1 MRRLLPLIV
10 ILAII
15 AVVVALVVFS
25 QQPPTPTPP
34 ADGGTPVV
42 DQNQQVPPAV
52 DPSTLLPTATPYEFV
67 EVVIAVQQVPRGTR
81 IEANAVDIRPWP
93 AEFQPIAAYSNP
105 EDVIGKIARTDIYR
119 EQPILQPMIVDPLED
134 GALTNLASVGSDAAA
149 VIPKGKVAVS
159 LPMDRLTSV
168 AYAIQPG
175 DYVDLIASFLF
186 VDVDRS
192 FQTIEPNIFQMIAFT
207 CENGGAPPCPSN
219 ETITFNFSSPVR
231 GTFDTRLVPGAG
243 TFPVFITPS
252 EEPRPRLAT
261 QRTIQ
266 DALIIWTGD
275 FPADGALFRP
285 AATPTPIELSP
296 TPEGTPPD
304 APPPPTPVPPRPD
317 IVTLAVSQQDA
328 VVITYM
334 VEARIP
340 LTFALRSAGDHSGI
354 ETQTVSLEVIMN
366 RFQIEVPQ
374 KFEYNIE
381 PAIRSIRQLSAGG
394 TISLGGTD
402 STTTP

>member
-1 MRRLLPLIV
+1 MRRLLPIIV
-10 ILAII
+10 ILAIVAI
-15 AVVVALVVFS
+15 VVALVVFS
-25 QQPPTPTPP
+25 QQPTPP
-34 ADGGTPVV
+34 P
-42 DQNQQVPPAV
+42 V
-52 DPSTLLPTATPYEFV
+52 DPNVTGDPGQTNFQQSTVDPLTLLPTATPYEFV
-67 EVVIAVQQVPRGTR
+67 EVVIAVQQIPRGTR
-81 IEANAVDIRPWP
+81 IEANAVDIRAWP

-105 EDVIGKIARTDIYR
+105 EDVIGKIARTDIFR
-119 EQPILQPMIVDPLED
+119 EEPILQPQIVDPLED

-149 VIPKGKVAVS
+149 VIPKGKVAVA

-175 DYVDLIASFLF
+175 DYVDLMASFLF

-207 CENGGAPPCPSN
+207 CESGGAPPCPSN
-219 ETITFNFSSPVR
+219 ETITFNFSTPVR

-266 DALIIWTGD
+266 DALVIWTGD

-285 AATPTPIELSP
+285 AATPTPIEVSP

-334 VEARIP
+334 VEAKIP

-394 TISLGGTD
+394 TISLQGAD
-402 STTTP
+402 TTTP

>member
-1 MRRLLPLIV
+1 MRRLLPILV
-10 ILAII
+10 VLAIV
-15 AVVVALVVFS
+15 AVVVVLLLVS
-25 QQPPTPTPP
+25 QTPP
-34 ADGGTPVV
+34 A
-42 DQNQQVPPAV
+42 PPI
-52 DPSTLLPTATPYEFV
+52 DPSVPTAQGGNGGITPGPESLIPTATPYEFV
-67 EVVIAVQQVPRGTR
+67 DVVIAVQQIPRGTR
-81 IEANAVDIRPWP
+81 IELNAIQTIPWP
-93 AEFQPIAAYSNP
+93 ADVSPSGSYSLVD
-105 EDVIGKIARTDIYR
+105 DVLGKVARTDIYR
-119 EQPILQPMIVDPLED
+119 EQPILQAQLVDPLDD
-134 GALTNLASVGSDAAA
+134 GAFTTLGSVGSDAAA

-159 LPMDRLTSV
+159 LPMDRITSV
-168 AYAIQPG
+168 AYAVQPG

-207 CENGGAPPCPSN
+207 CDSGGSPPCPSD
-219 ETITFNFSSPVR
+219 ETITFNFSAPVR

-285 AATPTPIELSP
+285 AATPTPKEVSP
-296 TPEGTPPD
+296 TPEGTPAD
-304 APPPPTPVPPRPD
+304 APPPPTPLPPRPD
-317 IVTLAVSQQDA
+317 IVTLAVSPQDA
-328 VVITYM
+328 VILTYL
-334 VEARIP
+334 VEAKIP

-354 ETQTVSLEVIMN
+354 QTTTVSLEAIMN
-366 RFQIEVPQ
+366 SFDIQVPE

-381 PAIRSIRQLSAGG
+381 PAIRSIRQLSVGDS
-394 TISLGGTD
+394 ISLGGGTEGG
-402 STTTP
+402 

>member
-1 MRRLLPLIV
+1 MRRLLPIIV
-10 ILAII
+10 VLAIV

-25 QQPPTPTPP
+25 QTPP
-34 ADGGTPVV
+34 APPVAGDPNVPVV
-42 DQNQQVPPAV
+42 DTGGVATT
-52 DPSTLLPTATPYEFV
+52 DPILFAGPSATPYEFV
-67 EVVIAVQQVPRGTR
+67 EVVIAVQQIPRGTL
-81 IEANAVDIRPWP
+81 IEANAVDIRAWP

-119 EQPILQPMIVDPLED
+119 EEPILQPMIVDPLED
-134 GALTNLASVGSDAAA
+134 GAFTNLASVGSDAAA
-149 VIPKGKVAVS
+149 VIPRGKVAVA

-186 VDVDRS
+186 VDVDRN
-192 FQTIEPNIFQMIAFT
+192 FQTIEPNLFQIIALT
-207 CENGGAPPCPSN
+207 CTGGGSPPCPTDQSL
-219 ETITFNFSSPVR
+219 TFNFSTPGR
-231 GTFDTRLVPGAG
+231 GTFDTRSIPGAG
-243 TFPVFITPS
+243 VNPVFIIPS
-252 EEPRPRLAT
+252 EEPRPRLST

-266 DALIIWTGD
+266 DALVIWTGD
-275 FPADGALFRP
+275 FPSDGALFRP

-328 VVITYM
+328 VVITYL

-354 ETQTVSLEVIMN
+354 ETQTISLDAIMN

-374 KFEYNIE
+374 KFEFNIE
-381 PAIRSIRQLSAGG
+381 PAIRSIRQLSVGS
-394 TISLGGTD
+394 TINLGGA
-402 STTTP
+402 STAPTAP